1 MSKGR
6 LGKVV
11 RLSMRRESRANQL
24 EWLRRLRLELRRSM
38 ITVASQIQHLASRG
52 LTAIGPLPPN
62 AGPDSPVGV
71 NQSRSGHGI
80 LRLLI
85 RYDAILIPRSSRRT
99 APKIAGVRLRAAKY
113 FAG

>member
-6 LGKVV
+6 LGKLV

-24 EWLRRLRLELRRSM
+24 EWLRRRLRLELRRS

-85 RYDAILIPRSSRRT
+85 RYDAILIPRSSRMT
-99 APKIAGVRLRAAKY
+99 ARK
-113 FAG
+113 

>member
-1 MSKGR
+1 
-6 LGKVV
+6 
-11 RLSMRRESRANQL
+11 MRRERRANQL
-24 EWLRRLRLELRRSM
+24 EWLRRRLRLELRRS

-62 AGPDSPVGV
+62 AGLDSPVGV

-85 RYDAILIPRSSRRT
+85 RYERNPDSTVVSHDG
-99 APKIAGVRLRAAKY
+99 PKIAGVRLRAAKY
-113 FAG
+113 FAA